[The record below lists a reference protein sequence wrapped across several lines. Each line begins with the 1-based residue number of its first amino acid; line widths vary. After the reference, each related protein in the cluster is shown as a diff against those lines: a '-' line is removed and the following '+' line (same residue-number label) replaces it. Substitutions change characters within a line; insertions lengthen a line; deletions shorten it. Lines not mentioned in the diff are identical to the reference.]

1 MLQVMRELH
10 CEGGLLRF
18 FKGRT
23 PAMVGMDSKLLQ
35 TVLNSAIMLTLY
47 ERLSK
52 VFLGL
57 IRLLRKRTA
66 AR

>member
-1 MLQVMRELH
+1 
-10 CEGGLLRF
+10 
-18 FKGRT
+18 
-23 PAMVGMDSKLLQ
+23 MVGMDSKLLQ